1 MKQLNKIL
9 LPTDLS
15 EHSRRA
21 MLYGCDLAI
30 EVKAELVVLHVAS
43 ELSAWEFYSDDALYA
58 AMHNGRV
65 WPLDRIQSEAT
76 LDLNHFLEPHLATL
90 KQLCRASKRVVL
102 GPVAPQIIWVAEK
115 EKADLVIMSP
125 RRSRGLRHWIGGSI
139 TDRVTRQSP
148 CPVLSVTP
156 PLPSQPWRK
165 KLVPQFFG
173 WPRHSAASF

>member
-1 MKQLNKIL
+1 MKQLSKIL

-15 EHSRRA
+15 ECSRRA
-21 MLYGCDLAI
+21 LLYGCDLAA
-30 EVKAELVVLHVAS
+30 EVKAELVILHVAS
-43 ELSAWEFYSDDALYA
+43 ELRAWEFYSDDALYA
-58 AMHNGRV
+58 AMHDGRV

-76 LDLNHFLEPHLATL
+76 LDLNLFLEPQLATL
-90 KQLCRASKRVVL
+90 NKLRHATKRVVL
-102 GPVAPQIIWVAEK
+102 GPVAPQIIWVAET

-125 RRSRGLRHWIGGSI
+125 RRSRGLRHWVGGGI
-139 TDRVTRQSP
+139 TDRVTRLSP